1 MQIKRCYSLFFLF
14 FVFNTFGQNIA
25 NKEVSLNT
33 KDKSFKQIISYMEE
47 DYHLSFS
54 YSDDIL
60 PVEQLPEFNF
70 EKILLPTLLDTLFV
84 SHGINY
90 TFLENK
96 IILFLAKKAP
106 LFTLSGYVEEAKT
119 LENLIGAVVYSQK
132 DTSGGI
138 SNAYGFYSLKLSA
151 GYHTLKISCLGYK
164 SQVFSFYVLNDNWI
178 NFKLSPTS
186 YEVEEI
192 LVKTKLKEQEF
203 LEQKNRSKVQ
213 LDIETLKQLPGFFG
227 ENDALRNLSLIAGVQ
242 TNEMSTG
249 SIFVRGGTTE
259 QTLFLMDEAT
269 VYNPTHFFGFFSV
282 FNPDV
287 VKHISIYKNEL
298 PNNES
303 GALSSVIDVR
313 LREGNYEQWKLSGA
327 LGFISARVALEGP
340 VIKDKSSVLIAFR
353 RTFVDNVFKLI
364 ASDKGMQKLNFFFY
378 DGNLK
383 FNYRLNKKNRFFL
396 SGYSGSDAFSQYNS
410 IKRRNSMLN
419 LRWNHIYK
427 DNMFSNTSAIYSTNT
442 YNQDLQQNDEYINW
456 KSTIYNL
463 KLKTDFVYHL
473 NKNLKFY
480 YGYSSSLYN
489 IAPYKYTATPKR
501 ISKPHQAEALKEQL
515 WLNSIY
521 FNQEALFGALI
532 NFNLGLRITHVFNS
546 PFLDRKNKY
555 AGFKFEPNIKFS
567 YFFNRK
573 NYLAF
578 TYNHRE
584 QALHQLYVNKIGI
597 AVNRWLPAS
606 TNFKPQTSDNF
617 SIGFYNSMLK
627 NFTFSTNLF
636 YRDMNNL
643 IETMQEVRI
652 LYSDNPEKYFYHSSG
667 KVYGAEFSAIFYT
680 KKYKAILSY
689 DFNHVMWKTE
699 NINNNKAYPASHSR
713 KHNFSISGIWKI
725 NKRFT
730 ASASWIW
737 ASGSPYTAATGKY
750 EIDGKVYL
758 KYDKDRVNQWNLPDY
773 HRLDL
778 SLEIR
783 GKKNDERR
791 WKGFWNFSIYNVYF
805 HKNILGVSY
814 FSRENVAFDIRKK
827 VTNEDSQ
834 KLNPQFFYLYQF
846 VPSIS
851 YRFSF

>member
-1 MQIKRCYSLFFLF
+1 MLMKRWYSLFFLF
-14 FVFNTFGQNIA
+14 FVLNSFGQSIP
-25 NKEVSLNT
+25 NKEVSINT
-33 KDKSFKQIISYMEE
+33 KDQSFKQIITRMED
-47 DYHLSFS
+47 DYGLSFS

-60 PVEQLPEFNF
+60 PTHQLPEFYF
-70 EKILLPTLLDTLFV
+70 EKILLSTLLDTLFV

-90 TFLENK
+90 TFLQDK
-96 IILFLAKKAP
+96 IILYLAKKMP
-106 LFTLSGYVEEAKT
+106 LFTLSGFVEEEKS
-119 LENLIGAVVYSQK
+119 LENLIGTVIYSEK

-164 SQVFSFYVLNDNWI
+164 SKKYSFYVLNDNWI
-178 NFKLSPTS
+178 NFKLTPTS
-186 YEVEEI
+186 YEVEEV
-192 LVKTKLKEQEF
+192 LVKTNTKEYEF
-203 LEQKNRSKVQ
+203 LEQKNRSKVE

-242 TNEMSTG
+242 SNEMSTG

-269 VYNPTHFFGFFSV
+269 IYNPTHFFGFFSV

-287 VKHISIYKNEL
+287 IKYISVYKNEL

-313 LREGNYEQWKLSGA
+313 LREGNYEKWKISGA

-340 VIKDKSSVLIAFR
+340 IIKNKSSVLIAFR
-353 RTFVDNVFKLI
+353 RTFVDNIFKLI
-364 ASDKGMQKLNFFFY
+364 ASDKSMQKLNFFFY

-383 FNYRLNKKNRFFL
+383 FNYRLNKKNRLFL

-410 IKRRNSMLN
+410 IKRQNSMVS
-419 LRWNHIYK
+419 LRWNHIHK
-427 DNMFSNTSAIYSTNT
+427 ENLFSNTSAVYSTNT
-442 YNQDLQQNDEYINW
+442 YNQYLQQNDESINW

-473 NKNLKFY
+473 NKNVKFY
-480 YGYSSSLYN
+480 YGYSSSLFN
-489 IAPYKYTATPKR
+489 IAPYKYKAIYKR
-501 ISKPHQAEALKEQL
+501 ISKNHQAEALKEQL
-515 WLNSIY
+515 LLNSIY
-521 FNQEALFGALI
+521 FNQEAFFGALI
-532 NFNLGLRITHVFNS
+532 NFNLGLRITHIFNS

-555 AGFKFEPNIKFS
+555 AGFMFEPNVKIS
-567 YFFNRK
+567 YFFNPN

-578 TYNHRE
+578 TYNHRV
-584 QALHQLYVNKIGI
+584 QPLHQLYVNKIGI
-597 AVNRWLPAS
+597 AVNRWMPAS
-606 TNFKPQTSDNF
+606 TSFKPQTSDNF
-617 SIGFYNSMLK
+617 SIGFHNSMLK
-627 NFTFSTNLF
+627 NFMFSTNIF

-643 IETMQEVRI
+643 IETMQEIRI
-652 LYSDNPEKYFYHSSG
+652 LYSSSPEKYFYHSSG
-667 KVYGAEFSAIFYT
+667 KVYGAELSAIFYT

-689 DFNHVMWKTE
+689 DFNQVMWKTE
-699 NINNNKAYPASHSR
+699 NVNNNKAYPASHSR

-730 ASASWIW
+730 ASATWIW
-737 ASGSPYTAATGKY
+737 ASGTPYTAATGKY
-750 EIDGKVYL
+750 EIDGKLYL

-773 HRLDL
+773 HRLDV
-778 SLEIR
+778 SLEIQ
-783 GKKNDERR
+783 GKKND
-791 WKGFWNFSIYNVYF
+791 KGKWNSFWNFSIYNVYF
-805 HKNILGVSY
+805 HRNILGISY
-814 FSRENVAFDIRKK
+814 FSGQNMAFDIGKDL
-827 VTNEDSQ
+827 TNEN

-851 YRFSF
+851 YRFNF